1 MGYCNLTNLK
11 KHLPESELIRLT
23 DDAGA
28 GTVDTAVVAE
38 AVEAAEAEVNA
49 WIGSRV
55 KLPIS
60 GTVPGIVTEI
70 TAVLAI
76 CRLFARQSVEDLPG
90 SWKRRLESSQKLLE
104 KFSKGEVTLGIEPPL
119 DSPESYSSGMRT
131 EARTKIFSETELD
144 KF

>member
-1 MGYCNLTNLK
+1 MAYCTLTDLK
-11 KHLPESELIRLT
+11 KHLPETELIRLT

-28 GTVDTAVVAE
+28 GVVDEAVVAE
-38 AVEAAEAEVNA
+38 AIEGAEAEVNA

-55 KLPIS
+55 KLPIT
-60 GTVPGIVTEI
+60 GTVPPIVTEI
-70 TAVLAI
+70 AVVLAI
-76 CRLFARQSVEDLPG
+76 ERLFFRQQVMELPG
-90 SWKRRLESSQKLLE
+90 SWQKRVDNSRRLLE

-131 EARTKIFSETELD
+131 EVRTKIFSETELD